1 MRISTPDK
9 RIWEYAVG
17 DAVEVDVSY
26 QSRSSFKRLQRPA
39 QWHTG
44 TVTAD
49 TKQAITVMVGSGTKV
64 HDASGLQV
72 TIDAP
77 GKNYGGAHW
86 FGVSPRCQEYR
97 GKGHNWMQVSPARV
111 IEDATVT
118 CSKCRP

>member
-1 MRISTPDK
+1 MRIDTTDK
-9 RIWEYAVG
+9 AMWEYEVG

-26 QSRSSFKRLQRPA
+26 QSRSSFKNLQRPA

-97 GKGHNWMQVSPARV
+97 GRGMNWFTVSAVSVVDSP
-111 IEDATVT
+111 TT
-118 CSKCRP
+118 CSKC